1 MMRPFLPVTRRFCS
15 SSAASVA
22 THTPR
27 PAKAPLRKPEW
38 LKMTYPGLTDDGLV
52 RYHSLKANIKDT
64 GLATVCQ
71 EAKCPNIGE
80 CWSGGTATIMLMG
93 DTCTRG
99 CRFCSVKTSRKPPAL
114 DASEPLTVAE
124 TISKWKGED
133 GKQLSYIVLTSVDRD
148 DVLDQGSV
156 HIAETVRKLKEK
168 MPDLLVEALVP
179 DFKGDSYCVK
189 EVATSGLDV
198 YAHNIETV
206 ERLTPSVRD
215 RRAGYRQ
222 SLRTLEL
229 AKEYCSSLL
238 TKSSIMLGLGEQ
250 DAEVEQAMKDLRSS
264 GVDVVT
270 FGQYL
275 QPTKHH
281 MKVTRYVTP
290 EEFKKWKTVAEG
302 MGFMYCASGPMVRS
316 SYRAGEYY
324 MEAMIRQKKKRGVV
338 E

>member
-1 MMRPFLPVTRRFCS
+1 AQFVSTFLGFGTSMMRPFLPVTRRFCS

-52 RYHSLKANIKDT
+52 RYHSLKANIKAT

-229 AKEYCSSLL
+229 AKEYCPSLL

-250 DAEVEQAMKDLRSS
+250 DAEVEQAMEDLRNS

-290 EEFKKWKTVAEG
+290 EEFKKWKTVAEE

-316 SYRAGEYY
+316 SYRAG
-324 MEAMIRQKKKRGVV
+324 
-338 E
+338 